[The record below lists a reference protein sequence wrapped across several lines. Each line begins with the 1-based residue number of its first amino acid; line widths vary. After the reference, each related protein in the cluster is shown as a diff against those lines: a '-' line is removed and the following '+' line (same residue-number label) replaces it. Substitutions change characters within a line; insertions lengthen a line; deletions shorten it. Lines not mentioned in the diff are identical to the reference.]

1 MNYYNRQTIALPQWI
16 NPFTTANYQGYE
28 DFQPSG
34 FIMPELY
41 KEGGKVEK
49 GQTGLRLNG
58 PILNPDLSS
67 GFKFKTDPL
76 YTVPTG
82 STTTFTPSTPTP
94 LSSSTTN
101 FRVVNPMTGQPV
113 QTTS

>member
-1 MNYYNRQTIALPQWI
+1 MFR
-16 NPFTTANYQGYE
+16 
-28 DFQPSG
+28 
-34 FIMPELY
+34 
-41 KEGGKVEK
+41 KKGGKIEK

-82 STTTFTPSTPTP
+82 NTTTFTPSTPTP

-113 QTTS
+113 QTTSSVGTEQGSKFEGVQDPYTQGTLSEQKWNPDLNVPMN